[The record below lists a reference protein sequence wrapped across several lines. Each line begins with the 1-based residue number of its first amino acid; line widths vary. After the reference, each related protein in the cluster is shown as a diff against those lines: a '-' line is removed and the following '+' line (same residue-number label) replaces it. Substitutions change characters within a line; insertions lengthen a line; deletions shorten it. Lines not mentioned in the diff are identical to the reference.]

1 MIKLRI
7 YITLLVIA
15 VMCSLSSC
23 SDDDNDSLT
32 INDKL
37 LVPSQIEVA
46 IDQNN
51 GIAKIIGIADPNV
64 DVQLKYKGVNGSVF
78 KNSKTESSGRFSFQ
92 VDLFIGYDQQLEIYT
107 STENKESVITSEKV
121 SIPLIVRKDKLLG
134 LTNDEVK
141 KLLTEGRWKSDQS
154 ASRILVRQ
162 TSTTP
167 PYDMF
172 ATVAQK
178 FFDFKASGDFYFEVT
193 TPLQFTHTTGTWS
206 INENGIVDI
215 NTMIPLGAMEIKNIR
230 IQYIDG
236 GRLSLLSEI
245 SDGLFLLNFTKE

>member
-1 MIKLRI
+1 MIKFRI
-7 YITLLVIA
+7 YITLLIIGVLF
-15 VMCSLSSC
+15 SLSSC
-23 SDDDNDSLT
+23 SDDDNDLPVTNKELS
-32 INDKL
+32 I
-37 LVPSQIEVA
+37 PSQIEVA
-46 IDQNN
+46 INQSN
-51 GIAKIIGIADPNV
+51 GIAKISGYADSNV
-64 DVQLKYKGVNGSVF
+64 DVHIKYKGVSGSVL
-78 KNSKTESSGRFSFQ
+78 KNSKTESSGHFSFQ
-92 VDLFIGYDQQLEIYT
+92 VDLLIGYDQQFEIYT
-107 STENKESVITSEKV
+107 STTNKDVLVTSDVV
-121 SIPLIVRKDKLLG
+121 SAPLVVRKDKSLG

-154 ASRILVRQ
+154 ASCILIRQ

-193 TPLQFTHTTGTWS
+193 APLQFTHTTGSWS
-206 INENGIVDI
+206 INENGVIDI

-230 IQYIDG
+230 IQYLDG